1 MEQLTRDAG
10 LSSFA
15 FSFWKL
21 YYTLPSMELTFPFL
35 IFIKSKQTKPLSIVS
50 VNYQSVP
57 PTQGLFPFL
66 LLHPIGNI

>member
-21 YYTLPSMELTFPFL
+21 YYTFHGADFSFSGFH
-35 IFIKSKQTKPLSIVS
+35 KRQTKPLSIVS